1 MVGSTVKIDNG
12 KSNSLR
18 VQTSAYGLAQ
28 PLVYGKNR
36 VAANMIWYG
45 DFKAIAH
52 TTTTKSGGIFGMGK
66 TKTKTTT
73 YTYEASLLLGLCENK
88 IKSVDKVWVGKI
100 QVVDRKKNNI
110 TQSPL
115 DQLGFELYNYSDLP
129 NSVWPY
135 LTSKH
140 PAQAVSYPYLNYI
153 AAASY
158 NMGDT
163 ASLPTHSFEVI
174 SDISFK
180 TKNLFDESK
189 VRHGYSLATN
199 GVMQNNAGTSDY
211 IPVEAG
217 KRYTISGYR
226 TRRYIGFFA
235 LNNDDAPTV
244 NNQLLNPS
252 LMPYTFTAPPG
263 AKFMVMDLYS
273 GTTRDYSN
281 IQVEEGEVATAY
293 ESYTEPKPDAN
304 PAEVIK
310 DFITNP
316 RYGAAPN
323 LDMADL
329 SEFRVYCAATN
340 LLISPAMA
348 EQREAFEIINEIVE
362 AVNCAVVPSPDGLKI
377 RSYGDSVVSG
387 NGVTFIPDLEPVY
400 HLTDD
405 DFLGEDQ
412 PVRVRR
418 SRDTDAFNHSTI
430 AYVNRFNQYN
440 TETVEA
446 KDQANIEMF
455 GLRTQD
461 PVKYDFFCEPKIARH
476 AAQLMLQRKL
486 YVRNEYEF
494 ELGWKYCRLE
504 PMDIVTI
511 TDESLGLYQ
520 FPVRITRVEE
530 DEDGM
535 LSITA
540 EELAIGSRSAVEYDL
555 QASNGYQGGNE
566 EPGNVNAPVIFEP
579 PLELTDGKNQIW
591 VAASGGINWGGCNV
605 WASIDNTTYEMIGT
619 IYGSAR
625 YGTLVAAIDA
635 DGSSMQVQLNTSS
648 QIFGGTL
655 EDAEVDATLCKVGD
669 EYINYIDATLDGSG
683 RYTLSGMLRGRFD
696 DASSHNSGESFVR
709 IDRAIFEYDFN
720 SNMIGKQIYL
730 KFTSFNGL
738 EQKEETLDEVTA
750 YSYTINGGR
759 PAGVKGLSLQSPFVG
774 TSFKVQWQSSAGAS
788 GYRVQILSGGVLLR
802 TVDTTNTDYSY
813 SMDEAKI
820 DGIQRAYTIRVAS
833 KNGSTVSTFA
843 ELNISN
849 PAPQQLLNVYT
860 SATVDSITVTWI
872 PSEVPDL
879 KDYQVW
885 ISTDASFDP
894 ELTAARWTGT
904 ENACTITGL
913 QSTTTY
919 YVRVAA
925 RDVWKPTSWNY
936 SARIT
941 QATAEA

>member
-1 MVGSTVKIDNG
+1 MGGVFGSTTISTSDKRI
-12 KSNSLR
+12 NSMR
-18 VQTSAYGLAQ
+18 IQQSAYGLTQ

-36 VAANMIWYG
+36 VAANMFWYG
-45 DFKAIAH
+45 DFKSTAH
-52 TTTTKSGGIFGMGK
+52 TTTTKSGGKGGK
-66 TKTKTTT
+66 TKTKNTT
-73 YTYEASLLLGLCENK
+73 YTYSASLMLGLCENK
-88 IKSVDKVWVGKI
+88 IKDIGIIWRDKEQIVTKTEGGVQLKPI
-100 QVVDRKKNNI
+100 
-110 TQSPL
+110 
-115 DQLGFELYNYSDLP
+115 DQIGFELFDGDHNP
-129 NSVWPY
+129 VWGY
-135 LTSKH
+135 LASKH
-140 PAQAVSYPYLNYI
+140 PDEAVHYPFLGYVACANYDLGGS
-153 AAASY
+153 AALS
-158 NMGDT
+158 N
-163 ASLPTHSFEVI
+163 HNFEVI
-174 SDISFK
+174 SDITFS
-180 TKNLFDESK
+180 E
-189 VRHGYSLATN
+189 
-199 GVMQNNAGTSDY
+199 
-211 IPVEAG
+211 
-217 KRYTISGYR
+217 TIH
-226 TRRYIGFFA
+226 
-235 LNNDDAPTV
+235 
-244 NNQLLNPS
+244 
-252 LMPYTFTAPPG
+252 
-263 AKFMVMDLYS
+263 
-273 GTTRDYSN
+273 
-281 IQVEEGEVATAY
+281 
-293 ESYTEPKPDAN
+293 DAN
-304 PAEVIK
+304 PADVIE

-316 RYGAAPN
+316 RYGAAPSLN
-323 LDMADL
+323 MADL
-329 SEFRVYCAATN
+329 SEFRTYCAATN
-340 LLISPAMA
+340 LLISPALT

-377 RSYGDSVVSG
+377 RSYGDSAVTG
-387 NGVTFIPDLEPVY
+387 NGVTFTPNLEPVY

-418 SRDTDAFNHSTI
+418 SRDTDAYNHCQI
-430 AYVNRFNQYN
+430 EYVNRFNQYN

-461 PVKYDFFCEPKIARH
+461 PVKFDFFCEPKIARH
-476 AAQLMLQRKL
+476 AVQLLLQRRL

-511 TDESLGLYQ
+511 TDESLGLDQ

-530 DEDGM
+530 DEEGV

-540 EELAIGSRSAVEYDL
+540 EELAVGSRSAVEYDL
-555 QASNGYQGGNE
+555 QSSNGYQGGNE
-566 EPGNVNAPVIFEP
+566 EPGNVNAPAIFEP
-579 PLELTDGKNQIW
+579 PLELTGGKNQIW

-625 YGTLVAAIDA
+625 YGTLVSAISA
-635 DGSSMQVQLNTSS
+635 NATSMQVQLNTSS

-696 DASSHNSGESFVR
+696 DASSHNAGESFVR

-720 SNMIGKQIYL
+720 PNMVGKQIYL

-750 YSYTINGGR
+750 YSYTVNGGR
-759 PAGVKGLSLQSPFVG
+759 PAGVKGLSLQSAFVG
-774 TSFKVQWQSSAGAS
+774 TSFKVQWQSASGAS
-788 GYRVQILSGGVLLR
+788 GYRVQIWSNGVLLR

-820 DGIQRAYTIRVAS
+820 DGIQRAYTVRVAS
-833 KNGSTVSTFA
+833 KNGSIISTFA

-849 PAPQQLLNVYT
+849 PVPPQLLNVYT
-860 SATVDSITVTWI
+860 SATSNSITVTWI
-872 PSEVPDL
+872 PSEAPDL

-885 ISTDASFDP
+885 ISTDANFDP
-894 ELTAARWTGT
+894 DATAARWTGT

-941 QATAEA
+941 QATADS

>member
-1 MVGSTVKIDNG
+1 MGGIFGSTTVSTSDKRI
-12 KSNSLR
+12 NSMR
-18 VQTSAYGLAQ
+18 IQQSAYGLTQ

-36 VAANMIWYG
+36 VAANMFWYG
-45 DFKAIAH
+45 DFKATAH
-52 TTTTKSGGIFGMGK
+52 TTTTKSGGKGGK
-66 TKTKTTT
+66 TKTKNTT
-73 YTYEASLLLGLCENK
+73 YTYSASLMLGLCENK
-88 IKSVDKVWVGKI
+88 IKDIGIIWRDKEQIVTGNMPIIIGYKRQGFNSLKPIIEYRI
-100 QVVDRKKNNI
+100 QTPI
-110 TQSPL
+110 E
-115 DQLGFELYNYSDLP
+115 QLGFELFDGDHNP
-129 NSVWPY
+129 VWGY
-135 LTSKH
+135 LASKH
-140 PAQAVSYPYLNYI
+140 PDEAVHYPFLGYVACANYDLGGS
-153 AAASY
+153 AALS
-158 NMGDT
+158 N
-163 ASLPTHSFEVI
+163 HNFEVI
-174 SDISFK
+174 SDITFS
-180 TKNLFDESK
+180 E
-189 VRHGYSLATN
+189 
-199 GVMQNNAGTSDY
+199 
-211 IPVEAG
+211 
-217 KRYTISGYR
+217 TIH
-226 TRRYIGFFA
+226 
-235 LNNDDAPTV
+235 
-244 NNQLLNPS
+244 
-252 LMPYTFTAPPG
+252 
-263 AKFMVMDLYS
+263 
-273 GTTRDYSN
+273 
-281 IQVEEGEVATAY
+281 
-293 ESYTEPKPDAN
+293 DAN
-304 PAEVIK
+304 PADVIE

-316 RYGAAPN
+316 RYGAAPSLN
-323 LDMADL
+323 MADL
-329 SEFRVYCAATN
+329 SEFRTYCAATN
-340 LLISPAMA
+340 LLISPALT
-348 EQREAFEIINEIVE
+348 EQREAFEIISEIVE

-377 RSYGDSVVSG
+377 RSYGDSAVTG
-387 NGVTFIPDLEPVY
+387 NGVTFTPNLEPVY

-412 PVRVRR
+412 PIRVRR
-418 SRDTDAFNHSTI
+418 SRDTDAYNHCQI
-430 AYVNRFNQYN
+430 EYANRFNQYN

-461 PVKYDFFCEPKIARH
+461 PVKFDFFCEPKIARH
-476 AAQLMLQRKL
+476 AVQLLLQRRL

-511 TDESLGLYQ
+511 TDESLGLNQ

-530 DEDGM
+530 DEEGV

-540 EELAIGSRSAVEYDL
+540 EELAVGSRSAVEYDL
-555 QASNGYQGGNE
+555 QSSNGYQGGNE
-566 EPGNVNAPVIFEP
+566 EPGNVNAPAIFEP
-579 PLELTDGKNQIW
+579 PLELTGGKNQIW

-605 WASIDNTTYEMIGT
+605 WTSLDNTTYEMIGT

-625 YGTLVAAIDA
+625 YGTLVSAIDA
-635 DGSSMQVQLNTSS
+635 DDTSMQVQLNTSS

-683 RYTLSGMLRGRFD
+683 RYTLSSMLRGRFD
-696 DASSHNSGESFVR
+696 DASSHNAGESFVR

-720 SNMIGKQIYL
+720 PNMIDKQIYL

-759 PAGVKGLSLQSPFVG
+759 PTGVKGLSLQSAFEAM
-774 TSFKVQWQSSAGAS
+774 SFKAQWQSAAGAT
-788 GYRVQILSGGVLLR
+788 GYIVQIMSGGVLLR
-802 TVDTTNTDYSY
+802 EVETTNTDYSY

-820 DGIQRAYTIRVAS
+820 DGIQRAYTVRVAS
-833 KNGSTVSTFA
+833 KNGSIVSTFA

-849 PAPQQLLNVYT
+849 PVPPQLLNVYT
-860 SATVDSITVTWI
+860 SATADSITVTWI

-885 ISTDASFDP
+885 ISTNANFDP
-894 ELTAARWTGT
+894 DTTAARWTGT

-936 SARIT
+936 STRIT
-941 QATAEA
+941 QATADS

>member
-1 MVGSTVKIDNG
+1 MGGVFGGGTVSTSDKRI
-12 KSNSLR
+12 NSMR
-18 VQTSAYGLAQ
+18 IQQSAYGLCQ

-36 VAANMIWYG
+36 VAANMFWYG
-45 DFKAIAH
+45 DFTATAH
-52 TTTTKSGGIFGMGK
+52 TTTKKQGGKGGGVK
-66 TKTKTTT
+66 TKNTT
-73 YTYEASLLLGLCENK
+73 YTYSASFMLGLCENK
-88 IKSVDKVWVGKI
+88 IKDIGIIWRDKEQIVAKTEGGI
-100 QVVDRKKNNI
+100 QLKPI
-110 TQSPL
+110 
-115 DQLGFELYNYSDLP
+115 DQLGFELFDGDHNPVWGYLP
-129 NSVWPY
+129 
-135 LTSKH
+135 SKH
-140 PAQAVSYPYLNYI
+140 PDQALHYPFLGYVACANYDLGG
-153 AAASY
+153 S
-158 NMGDT
+158 
-163 ASLPTHSFEVI
+163 ASLSNHNFEVI
-174 SDISFK
+174 SDITFS
-180 TKNLFDESK
+180 E
-189 VRHGYSLATN
+189 
-199 GVMQNNAGTSDY
+199 
-211 IPVEAG
+211 
-217 KRYTISGYR
+217 TI
-226 TRRYIGFFA
+226 
-235 LNNDDAPTV
+235 
-244 NNQLLNPS
+244 Q
-252 LMPYTFTAPPG
+252 
-263 AKFMVMDLYS
+263 
-273 GTTRDYSN
+273 
-281 IQVEEGEVATAY
+281 
-293 ESYTEPKPDAN
+293 DAN
-304 PAEVIK
+304 PADVIE

-316 RYGAAPN
+316 RYGASPS
-323 LDMADL
+323 LQMADL
-329 SEFRVYCAATN
+329 SEFRSYCTATN
-340 LLISPAMA
+340 LLISPALT

-387 NGVTFIPDLEPVY
+387 NGVTFVPDLEPVY

-418 SRDTDAFNHSTI
+418 SRDTDAYNHCQI
-430 AYVNRFNQYN
+430 EYVNRFNQYN

-461 PVKYDFFCEPKIARH
+461 PVKHDFFCEPKIARH
-476 AAQLMLQRKL
+476 AVQLLLQRKL

-511 TDESLGLYQ
+511 TDGSLGLNR

-530 DEDGM
+530 DEEGV

-540 EELAIGSRSAVEYDL
+540 EELAVGSRSAVEYDL
-555 QASNGYQGGNE
+555 QSSNGYQGGNE

-579 PLELTDGKNQIW
+579 PLDLSDGKNQIW

-605 WASIDNTTYEMIGT
+605 WASLDNTTYEMIGT

-625 YGTLVAAIDA
+625 YGALVSAIDA
-635 DGSSMQVQLNTSS
+635 DDTSMQVQLNTSS

-696 DASSHNSGESFVR
+696 DASTHNAGESFVR
-709 IDRAIFEYDFN
+709 IDRAIFSHDYNE
-720 SNMIGKQIYL
+720 NMVGKQIYL

-738 EQKEETLDEVTA
+738 QQKEETLDEVTA

-759 PAGVKGLSLQSPFVG
+759 PASIKGLSLQSPFVG
-774 TSFKVQWQSSAGAS
+774 TSFKVQWQSAAGAT
-788 GYRVQILSGGVLLR
+788 GYIVQIMSGGVLLR
-802 TVDTTNTDYSY
+802 EVETTNTDYSY

-820 DGIQRAYTIRVAS
+820 DSIQRAYTVRVAS
-833 KNGSTVSTFA
+833 KNGSIVSTYA

-849 PAPQQLLNVYT
+849 PVPPQLLNVYT
-860 SATVDSITVTWI
+860 SATADSVTVTWI

-885 ISTDASFDP
+885 ISTSANFDP
-894 ELTAARWTGT
+894 DSTEARWTGT

>member
-1 MVGSTVKIDNG
+1 MGGIFGSTTISTSDKRI
-12 KSNSLR
+12 NSMR
-18 VQTSAYGLAQ
+18 IQQSAYGLTQ

-36 VAANMIWYG
+36 VAANMFWYG
-45 DFKAIAH
+45 DFKATAH
-52 TTTTKSGGIFGMGK
+52 TTTTKSGGKGGK
-66 TKTKTTT
+66 TKTKNTT
-73 YTYEASLLLGLCENK
+73 YTYSASLMLGLCENK
-88 IKSVDKVWVGKI
+88 IKDIGIIWRDKEQIVTGNMPIIIGYKRQGFNSLKPIIEYRI
-100 QVVDRKKNNI
+100 QTPI
-110 TQSPL
+110 E
-115 DQLGFELYNYSDLP
+115 QLGFELFDGDHNP
-129 NSVWPY
+129 VWGY
-135 LTSKH
+135 LASKH
-140 PAQAVSYPYLNYI
+140 PDEAVHYPFLGYVACANYDLGGS
-153 AAASY
+153 AALS
-158 NMGDT
+158 N
-163 ASLPTHSFEVI
+163 HNFEVI
-174 SDISFK
+174 SDITFS
-180 TKNLFDESK
+180 E
-189 VRHGYSLATN
+189 
-199 GVMQNNAGTSDY
+199 
-211 IPVEAG
+211 
-217 KRYTISGYR
+217 TIH
-226 TRRYIGFFA
+226 
-235 LNNDDAPTV
+235 
-244 NNQLLNPS
+244 
-252 LMPYTFTAPPG
+252 
-263 AKFMVMDLYS
+263 
-273 GTTRDYSN
+273 
-281 IQVEEGEVATAY
+281 
-293 ESYTEPKPDAN
+293 DAN
-304 PAEVIK
+304 PADVIE

-316 RYGAAPN
+316 RYGAAPSLN
-323 LDMADL
+323 MADL
-329 SEFRVYCAATN
+329 SEFRTYCAATN
-340 LLISPAMA
+340 LLISPALT
-348 EQREAFEIINEIVE
+348 EQREAFEIISEIVE

-377 RSYGDSVVSG
+377 RSYGDSAVTG
-387 NGVTFIPDLEPVY
+387 NGVTFTPNLEPVY
-400 HLTDD
+400 HLTHD

-412 PVRVRR
+412 PIRVRR
-418 SRDTDAFNHSTI
+418 SRDTDAYNHCQI
-430 AYVNRFNQYN
+430 EYANRFNQYN

-461 PVKYDFFCEPKIARH
+461 PVKFDFFCEPKIARH
-476 AAQLMLQRKL
+476 AVQLLLQRRL

-511 TDESLGLYQ
+511 TDESLGLNQ

-530 DEDGM
+530 DEEGV

-540 EELAIGSRSAVEYDL
+540 EELAVGSRSAVEYDL
-555 QASNGYQGGNE
+555 QSSNGYQGGNE
-566 EPGNVNAPVIFEP
+566 EPGNVNAPAIFEP

-625 YGTLVAAIDA
+625 YGTLVSAIDA
-635 DGSSMQVQLNTSS
+635 DDTSMQVQLNTSS

-683 RYTLSGMLRGRFD
+683 RYTLSSMLRGRFD
-696 DASSHNSGESFVR
+696 DASSHNAGESFVR

-720 SNMIGKQIYL
+720 PNMIDKQIYL

-759 PAGVKGLSLQSPFVG
+759 PTGVKGLSLQSAFEAM
-774 TSFKVQWQSSAGAS
+774 SFKAQWQSAAGAT
-788 GYRVQILSGGVLLR
+788 GYIVQIMSGGVLLR
-802 TVDTTNTDYSY
+802 EVETTNTDYSY

-820 DGIQRAYTIRVAS
+820 DGIQRAYTVRVAS
-833 KNGSTVSTFA
+833 KNGSIVSTFA

-849 PAPQQLLNVYT
+849 PVPPQLLNVYT
-860 SATVDSITVTWI
+860 SATADSITVTWI

-885 ISTDASFDP
+885 ISTNANFDP
-894 ELTAARWTGT
+894 DTTAARWTGT
-904 ENACTITGL
+904 EKACTITGL

-936 SARIT
+936 STRIT
-941 QATAEA
+941 QATADS

>member
-1 MVGSTVKIDNG
+1 MGGIFGTTTVSTSDKRI
-12 KSNSLR
+12 NSMR
-18 VQTSAYGLAQ
+18 IQQSAYGLTQ

-36 VAANMIWYG
+36 VAANMFWYG
-45 DFKAIAH
+45 DFKATAH
-52 TTTTKSGGIFGMGK
+52 TTTTKSGGKGGK
-66 TKTKTTT
+66 TKTKNTT
-73 YTYEASLLLGLCENK
+73 YTYSASLMLGLCENK
-88 IKSVDKVWVGKI
+88 IKDIGIVWRDKEQIVTKTEGGVQLKPI
-100 QVVDRKKNNI
+100 DQV
-110 TQSPL
+110 
-115 DQLGFELYNYSDLP
+115 GFELFDGDHNP
-129 NSVWPY
+129 VWGY
-135 LTSKH
+135 LASKH
-140 PAQAVSYPYLNYI
+140 PDEAVHYPFLGYVACANYDLGGS
-153 AAASY
+153 AALS
-158 NMGDT
+158 N
-163 ASLPTHSFEVI
+163 HNFEVI
-174 SDISFK
+174 SDITFS
-180 TKNLFDESK
+180 E
-189 VRHGYSLATN
+189 
-199 GVMQNNAGTSDY
+199 
-211 IPVEAG
+211 
-217 KRYTISGYR
+217 TIH
-226 TRRYIGFFA
+226 
-235 LNNDDAPTV
+235 
-244 NNQLLNPS
+244 
-252 LMPYTFTAPPG
+252 
-263 AKFMVMDLYS
+263 
-273 GTTRDYSN
+273 
-281 IQVEEGEVATAY
+281 
-293 ESYTEPKPDAN
+293 DAN
-304 PAEVIK
+304 PADVIE

-316 RYGAAPN
+316 RYGAAPSLN
-323 LDMADL
+323 MADL
-329 SEFRVYCAATN
+329 SEFRTYCAATN
-340 LLISPAMA
+340 LLISPALT

-377 RSYGDSVVSG
+377 RSYGDSAVTG
-387 NGVTFIPDLEPVY
+387 NGVTFTPNLEPVY

-418 SRDTDAFNHSTI
+418 SRDTDAYNHCQI
-430 AYVNRFNQYN
+430 EYVNRFNQYN

-461 PVKYDFFCEPKIARH
+461 PVKFDFFCEPKIARH
-476 AAQLMLQRKL
+476 AVQLLLQRRL

-511 TDESLGLYQ
+511 TDESLGLNQ

-530 DEDGM
+530 DEEGM

-540 EELAIGSRSAVEYDL
+540 EELAVGSRSAVEYDL
-555 QASNGYQGGNE
+555 QSSNGYQGGNE
-566 EPGNVNAPVIFEP
+566 EPGNVNAPAIFEP

-605 WASIDNTTYEMIGT
+605 WASLDNATYEMIGT

-625 YGTLVAAIDA
+625 YGTLVSAIDA
-635 DGSSMQVQLNTSS
+635 DGTSMQVQLNTSS

-669 EYINYIDATLDGSG
+669 EYINYIDTTLDGSG
-683 RYTLSGMLRGRFD
+683 RYTLNGMLRGRFD
-696 DASSHNSGESFVR
+696 DASSHNAGESFVR

-759 PAGVKGLSLQSPFVG
+759 PAGVKGLSLQSAFEG
-774 TSFKVQWQSSAGAS
+774 TSFKVQWQSAAGAT
-788 GYRVQILSGGVLLR
+788 GYIVQIWSNGVLLR
-802 TVDTTNTDYSY
+802 TVETTNTDYSY

-820 DGIQRAYTIRVAS
+820 DGIQRAYTVRVAS
-833 KNGSTVSTFA
+833 KNGSIVSTFA

-849 PAPQQLLNVYT
+849 PVPPQLLNVYT
-860 SATVDSITVTWI
+860 SATADSITVTWI

-885 ISTDASFDP
+885 ISKNASFDP
-894 ELTAARWTGT
+894 ETLAASWTGT
-904 ENACTITGL
+904 ENACTIENL
-913 QSTTTY
+913 DSTTTY
-919 YVRVAA
+919 YIRVAA

-936 SARIT
+936 SARVT
-941 QATAEA
+941 QATLEA

>member
-1 MVGSTVKIDNG
+1 MVGSTVKIDSG

-45 DFKAIAH
+45 DFNAIAH

-115 DQLGFELYNYSDLP
+115 DQLGFELYNYSNAP
-129 NSVWPY
+129 NNVWPY
-135 LTSKH
+135 LLSKH
-140 PAQAVSYPYLNYI
+140 PDQVVSYPYLNYI
-153 AAASY
+153 AAANY

-174 SDISFK
+174 SDITF
-180 TKNLFDESK
+180 
-189 VRHGYSLATN
+189 
-199 GVMQNNAGTSDY
+199 SD
-211 IPVEAG
+211 
-217 KRYTISGYR
+217 TIH
-226 TRRYIGFFA
+226 
-235 LNNDDAPTV
+235 
-244 NNQLLNPS
+244 
-252 LMPYTFTAPPG
+252 
-263 AKFMVMDLYS
+263 
-273 GTTRDYSN
+273 
-281 IQVEEGEVATAY
+281 
-293 ESYTEPKPDAN
+293 DAN
-304 PAEVIK
+304 PADVIE

-316 RYGAAPN
+316 RYGAAPSLN
-323 LDMADL
+323 MADL
-329 SEFRVYCAATN
+329 SEFRTYCAATN
-340 LLISPAMA
+340 LLISPALT
-348 EQREAFEIINEIVE
+348 EQRAAHEIINEIVE
-362 AVNCAVVPSPDGLKI
+362 AVNCAIVPSPDGLKI
-377 RSYGDSVVSG
+377 RSYGDTAVSG
-387 NGVTFIPDLEPVY
+387 NGVTFTPDLTPAY

-405 DFLGEDQ
+405 DFIGDDQ
-412 PVRVRR
+412 PVRVKR
-418 SRDTDAFNHSTI
+418 SRDTDAFNHCQI
-430 AYVNRFNQYN
+430 EYVNRFNQYN

-476 AAQLMLQRKL
+476 AVQLLLQRKL

-494 ELGWKYCRLE
+494 DLGWKYCRLE
-504 PMDIVTI
+504 PMDIVTL
-511 TDESLGLYQ
+511 TDESLGLDR
-520 FPVRITRVEE
+520 FPVRITRIEE
-530 DEDGM
+530 DQDG
-535 LSITA
+535 LLTVTA
-540 EELAIGSRSAVEYDL
+540 EELALGSRSAVEYDL

-566 EPGNVNAPVIFEP
+566 EPGNVNAPAIFEP

-625 YGTLVAAIDA
+625 YGTLVSAIDA
-635 DGSSMQVQLNTSS
+635 DDTSMQVQLNTSS

-669 EYINYIDATLDGSG
+669 EYINYVDATLDGSG

-696 DASSHNSGESFVR
+696 DASSHNAGESFVR

-720 SNMIGKQIYL
+720 SNLIDKTIYL

-738 EQKEETLDEVTA
+738 QQKEQTLDEVTA
-750 YSYTINGGR
+750 YSHTLNGGR
-759 PAGVKGLSLQSPFVG
+759 PSGVKGLSLQSPFVG
-774 TSFKVQWQSSAGAS
+774 MSFKVQWQPAYGAES
-788 GYRVQILSGGVLLR
+788 YVVQILSGSQLLR
-802 TVDTTNTDYSY
+802 TVETTSTDYSY
-813 SMDEAKI
+813 SMDEAKV
-820 DGIQRAYTIRVAS
+820 DGIQRNYTVRVAS
-833 KNGSTVSTFA
+833 KTANSTSTFTD
-843 ELNISN
+843 LNISN
-849 PAPQQLLNVYT
+849 PVPPILTNVYT
-860 SATVDSITVTWI
+860 STTSNSITVTWI

-885 ISTDASFDP
+885 ISKNASFDP
-894 ELTAARWTGT
+894 ETLAASWTGT
-904 ENACTITGL
+904 ENACTIENL
-913 QSTTTY
+913 DSTTTY

-925 RDVWKPTSWNY
+925 RDVWKSTAWNY
-936 SARIT
+936 SAKISQST
-941 QATAEA
+941 LEA

>member
-1 MVGSTVKIDNG
+1 MGGIFGSTTISTSDKRI
-12 KSNSLR
+12 NSMR
-18 VQTSAYGLAQ
+18 IQQSAYGLTQ

-36 VAANMIWYG
+36 VAANMFWYG
-45 DFKAIAH
+45 DFKATAH
-52 TTTTKSGGIFGMGK
+52 TTTTKSGGKGGK
-66 TKTKTTT
+66 TKTKNTT
-73 YTYEASLLLGLCENK
+73 YTYSASLMLGLCENK
-88 IKSVDKVWVGKI
+88 IKDIGIIWRDKEQIVTGNMPIIIGYKRQGFNSLKPIIEYRI
-100 QVVDRKKNNI
+100 QTPI
-110 TQSPL
+110 E
-115 DQLGFELYNYSDLP
+115 QLGFELFDGDHNP
-129 NSVWPY
+129 VWGY
-135 LTSKH
+135 LASKH
-140 PAQAVSYPYLNYI
+140 PDEAVHYPFLGYVACANYDLGGS
-153 AAASY
+153 AALS
-158 NMGDT
+158 N
-163 ASLPTHSFEVI
+163 HNFEVI
-174 SDISFK
+174 SDITFS
-180 TKNLFDESK
+180 E
-189 VRHGYSLATN
+189 
-199 GVMQNNAGTSDY
+199 
-211 IPVEAG
+211 
-217 KRYTISGYR
+217 TIH
-226 TRRYIGFFA
+226 
-235 LNNDDAPTV
+235 
-244 NNQLLNPS
+244 
-252 LMPYTFTAPPG
+252 
-263 AKFMVMDLYS
+263 
-273 GTTRDYSN
+273 
-281 IQVEEGEVATAY
+281 
-293 ESYTEPKPDAN
+293 DAN
-304 PAEVIK
+304 PADVIE

-316 RYGAAPN
+316 RYGAAPSLN
-323 LDMADL
+323 MADL
-329 SEFRVYCAATN
+329 SEFRTYCAATN
-340 LLISPAMA
+340 LLISPALT
-348 EQREAFEIINEIVE
+348 EQREAFEIISEIVE

-377 RSYGDSVVSG
+377 RSYGDSAVTG
-387 NGVTFIPDLEPVY
+387 NGVTFTPNLEPVY
-400 HLTDD
+400 HLTHD

-412 PVRVRR
+412 PIRVRR
-418 SRDTDAFNHSTI
+418 SRDTDAYNHCQI
-430 AYVNRFNQYN
+430 EYANRFNQYN

-461 PVKYDFFCEPKIARH
+461 PVKFDFFCEPKIARH
-476 AAQLMLQRKL
+476 AVQLLLQRRL

-511 TDESLGLYQ
+511 TDESLGLNQ

-530 DEDGM
+530 DEEGV

-540 EELAIGSRSAVEYDL
+540 EELAVGSRSAVEYDL
-555 QASNGYQGGNE
+555 QSSNGYQGGNE
-566 EPGNVNAPVIFEP
+566 EPGNVNAPAIFEP

-625 YGTLVAAIDA
+625 YGTLVSAIDA
-635 DGSSMQVQLNTSS
+635 DDTSMQVQLNTSS

-683 RYTLSGMLRGRFD
+683 RYTLSSMLRGRFD
-696 DASSHNSGESFVR
+696 DASSHNAGESFVR

-720 SNMIGKQIYL
+720 PNMIDKQIYL

-759 PAGVKGLSLQSPFVG
+759 PTGVKGLSLQSAFEAM
-774 TSFKVQWQSSAGAS
+774 SFKAQWQSAAGAT
-788 GYRVQILSGGVLLR
+788 GYIVQIMSGGVLLR
-802 TVDTTNTDYSY
+802 EVETTNTDYSY

-820 DGIQRAYTIRVAS
+820 DGIQRAYTVRVAS
-833 KNGSTVSTFA
+833 KNGSIVSTFA

-849 PAPQQLLNVYT
+849 PVPPQLLNVYT
-860 SATVDSITVTWI
+860 SATADSITVTWI

-885 ISTDASFDP
+885 ISTNANFDP
-894 ELTAARWTGT
+894 DTTAARWTGT

-936 SARIT
+936 STRIT
-941 QATAEA
+941 QATADS